1 MDFTVELQPPM
12 AFSLWWMA
20 AVPVLLLLTAALLF
34 FAWKKRNQ
42 KPEVAKEERT
52 WELNPVTLAGI
63 RVRYLE
69 KLDQTE
75 NRLLDGSITVREAYR
90 EMSDIAR
97 GFASAGNWNKNFS
110 SCHGSDWETFWLFC
124 PRSKALFY

>member
-42 KPEVAKEERT
+42 KPEVAKEER
-52 WELNPVTLAGI
+52 I
-63 RVRYLE
+63 RQRTVCWTAASRYG
-69 KLDQTE
+69 KP
-75 NRLLDGSITVREAYR
+75 TV
-90 EMSDIAR
+90 
-97 GFASAGNWNKNFS
+97 K
-110 SCHGSDWETFWLFC
+110 
-124 PRSKALFY
+124 